1 MTDSPAANFSLPTAP
16 FKGIALLTPGGD
28 LVYCLD
34 PCKRQ
39 RWHAHLCEALQQHLD
54 LPEVPHFLVPGYTA
68 TVDRWLD
75 PSTGTL
81 RTSAELYPPVRC
93 YRTLLAAL
101 FETPE
106 HLWHVLPWQET
117 TCDPLL
123 LAGYRDRFPQLWEN
137 HHLVLSVEVPGAN
150 GEEQVSAA
158 SPAVSA
164 GAPPVLTEPEP
175 NPLSQGYVLQL
186 FVSGHDRIT
195 EKTLQ
200 VLHELLEGNLAQ
212 PYTLK
217 IVDVLKHPEQAEANH
232 ISATPTLLRLWPQP
246 VRRIVGDL
254 MDPQRLLRSIGVL
267 Q

>member
-1 MTDSPAANFSLPTAP
+1 M
-16 FKGIALLTPGGD
+16 LTPGGD

-34 PCKRQ
+34 PYKRQ
-39 RWHAHLCEALQQHLD
+39 RWHVHLCEALQQQLD

-75 PSTGTL
+75 PSTGVL
-81 RTSAELYPPVRC
+81 RTSAELYPPVRR

-106 HLWHVLPWQET
+106 RFWHVLPWKEA
-117 TCDPLL
+117 TCEPLL

-137 HHLVLSVEVPGAN
+137 HHLVLPVEVPGAIAR
-150 GEEQVSAA
+150 EQ
-158 SPAVSA
+158 A
-164 GAPPVLTEPEP
+164 GAADASLPATVRPNPTEASQPEPESSQT
-175 NPLSQGYVLQL
+175 NQGYVLQL
-186 FVSGHDRIT
+186 FVSGHDRVT

-217 IVDVLKHPEQAEANH
+217 VIDVLKHPEQAEANH

-254 MDPQRLLRSIGVL
+254 MEPQRLLRSIGVL